1 MKFSYFNNGGNKLGL
16 TSIARGFTAT
26 MSTLAPRF
34 SAFLGE
40 NILMKPYSPR
50 SYKVEQL
57 APEKEL
63 NLLTSMGIAH
73 VNLFGSGNRVVIV
86 SHGWGDNSNSFQ
98 KMIVTLTQQGYLV
111 AAIDHIGHGKS
122 SGKKSHLLSFIET
135 LELLIEQFHEDRIEI
150 DAIIGHSMGAI
161 ATLNLPNHL
170 LERKKII
177 LISSPV
183 NFFELMFEKVEQ
195 AGISRKLLH
204 RVLESI
210 SHKHGKTWQQLTL
223 ENNRDKL
230 TENVTF
236 IHDRQ
241 DRYAPFADVTR
252 LLAQE
257 ETTLIETEG
266 LGHRK
271 ILSDTNVIN
280 NIAQLLSAHTKSNN
294 FLSTQQELKAF

>member
-1 MKFSYFNNGGNKLGL
+1 MKFSYFNNGGNKFGL
-16 TSIARGFTAT
+16 TSLGRGFTAT
-26 MSTLAPRF
+26 ISTLIPRF

-50 SYKVEQL
+50 VYNFEHVE
-57 APEKEL
+57 PTKEL
-63 NLLTSMGIAH
+63 NLLTSMGIVH
-73 VNLFGSGNRVVIV
+73 VNIFGSGNRVVIV
-86 SHGWGDNSNSFQ
+86 SHGWGDTSNSFQ
-98 KMIVTLTQQGYLV
+98 KMIESLTQQGYLV

-135 LELLIEQFHEDRIEI
+135 LELLIEQFNEERIIVE
-150 DAIIGHSMGAI
+150 AIIAHSMGAI
-161 ATLNLPNHL
+161 ATMNLPNHL
-170 LERKKII
+170 LQNKKII

-210 SHKHGKTWQQLTL
+210 SHKHGKIWQQLTP
-223 ENNRDKL
+223 EHNRDKL
-230 TENVTF
+230 TENVIF

-252 LLAQE
+252 LLHQE
-257 ETTLIETEG
+257 KTTLIETEG

-280 NIAQLLSAHTKSNN
+280 NIAQVLSS
-294 FLSTQQELKAF
+294 Q